1 MAGPPPIPT
10 QGDMSSYN
18 DGLKEAQQT
27 VDATSQAFIDIAK
40 STQDTAAT
48 LAAAKEALGIMSKS
62 EERRL
67 ATAIKVTAK
76 SKEAVKQAKLYQ
88 LSSEATIKGLKAQ
101 GKWLQANIESRKAI
115 IAQSIR
121 ENGLAGA
128 SAQGVASVAKGAEDI
143 EANTYAALGPWGVL
157 IKLIVDVIDGVRKTR
172 SELQGAAADTGDFTN
187 AWGTANREAININK
201 NVGELMY
208 KYGKTKEEVVAL
220 SVALKS
226 TGFRDFGASVVSASG
241 DINDFAKSAMNFAN
255 ATNQDVGA
263 VVGQYKAL
271 RTTFIGLKAPLSD
284 ISDAYLTMYRQG
296 AKLANEG
303 LATTKEWIA
312 EVMGLGDA
320 FSAVG
325 MSMRSIETVAAST
338 KRAMRDMGFAIKD
351 SAQITQK
358 LLGAVNATS
367 EGWKVL
373 IAQQSG
379 MGGGGFAQTLFGM
392 QQRQGNMRMPGA
404 DQFDAST
411 FLKQMGGTLQKLTG
425 GIGDSATRQY
435 MTEKIAGGM
444 GLDERSTQ
452 VLQELQNGT
461 ISAEEA
467 EVSMNEIN
475 AAAKKQNL
483 DSHSMFDIIK
493 TILVGMIAKPIVMI
507 YDAITSWFGYAQ
519 DPGMAKAKESMDKI
533 SSGANGLEL
542 LTGGLVMGHAK
553 EQMVGGK
560 LMPVANTRPLDRGAG
575 GGGGGNNQFSFNITV
590 DENNLRR
597 QFKEMENK
605 TVGLMKRQQ
614 AGNFST

>member
-1 MAGPPPIPT
+1 MADVPQLPP
-10 QGDMSSYN
+10 QDDLDN
-18 DGLKEAQQT
+18 FKDGLGEARET
-27 VDATSQAFIDIAK
+27 ANEISRAFEDIAN
-40 STQDTAAT
+40 STQDQ
-48 LAAAKEALGIMSKS
+48 AKDLMSVQERLGKISGLDEKRALK
-62 EERRL
+62 
-67 ATAIKVTAK
+67 AIQITRD

-88 LSSEATIKGLKAQ
+88 ASSQAIIKGLEAQ
-101 GKWLQANIESRKAI
+101 GKHLQANLQKIKDSVH
-115 IAQSIR
+115 Q
-121 ENGLAGA
+121 NGILGAGA
-128 SAQGVASVAKGAEDI
+128 EGAGKIAKGAEDI

-172 SELQGAAADTGDFTN
+172 SELQAAAADTGDFTN
-187 AWGTANREAININK
+187 AWGTANRETININK

-241 DINDFAKSAMNFAN
+241 DINNFAKSAMNFAN
-255 ATNQDVGA
+255 ATGQDVGT

-271 RTTFIGLKAPLSD
+271 RTTFTGLKAPLSD

-303 LATTKEWIA
+303 LATTKEWIG
-312 EVMGLGDA
+312 EIMGLGDA

-325 MSMRSIETVAAST
+325 MSMKSIEVVAAST

-373 IAQQSG
+373 IGQTMG
-379 MGGGGFAQTLFGM
+379 IGGGGGFSQTLFGM
-392 QQRQGNMRMPGA
+392 QQRGPGMKMPGS
-404 DQFDAST
+404 DKFDATT
-411 FLKQMGGTLQKLTG
+411 FLKQVGGAISKITSG
-425 GIGDSATRQY
+425 VGDAANRQY
-435 MTEKIAGGM
+435 LTEKIAGGM

-452 VLQELQNGT
+452 VLQQLQAGK

-467 EVSMNEIN
+467 AVSMEEIDR
-475 AAAKKQNL
+475 AAKKQNL

-507 YDAITSWFGYAQ
+507 YDFLTRWLPGVKA
-519 DPGMAKAKESMDKI
+519 DPGMASVKKNMDKI

-542 LTGGLVMGHAK
+542 ITGGLVMGHAK
-553 EQMVGGK
+553 EQMIGGK
-560 LMPVANTRPLDRGAG
+560 LMPVASTRPLNRDGSG
-575 GGGGGNNQFSFNITV
+575 GSSNNQFAFNVTI
-590 DENNLRR
+590 DESNIRK
-597 QFKEMENK
+597 QFRDMENK
-605 TVGLMKRQQ
+605 TVTLLKKQQ
-614 AGNFST
+614 AANFSA